1 MTSRSEIPPWWR
13 NRRYLPWLVQGGVA
27 LVIGVVVAFLLT
39 NLLLNLTARGMLL
52 SWSWLGQPAGFDLAE
67 TILPF
72 DASLPYW
79 RAMLAGLVNTLR
91 VVIAG
96 LVGATVL
103 GTLIGTASFSSNGLL
118 RKLARVYV
126 EVIRNIPLLLQLIFW
141 YFVVFLAL
149 PNGRDALHLP
159 GIVLAKS
166 GLFLGSPE
174 LVDGVW
180 QAPLRFTV
188 EFGALLTGLVV
199 YTAAFIAEVV
209 RGGVASVPRGQ
220 WEAATSLGFSPPA
233 YPAADSF
240 APSLPRDCA
249 RSQQPVHLPGQ
260 EFLTGS
266 GLRLH
271 RSLFSFGNHPQPD
284 RPGRGG
290 DADPAGL
297 LSGDRLGDLS
307 PDERAQWP
315 CAAER
320 TLKWQVR
327 PLWWCERV
335 PCAACKRSSLAAD
348 SMV

>member
-1 MTSRSEIPPWWR
+1 MTSRSEVTPWWR
-13 NRRYLPWLVQGGVA
+13 NRRYLPWLVQGAVA

-39 NLLLNLTARGMLL
+39 NLLLNLTARGLLL

-118 RKLARVYV
+118 RRLARVYV

-149 PNGRDALHLP
+149 PNGRDALQLP
-159 GIVLAKS
+159 GLVLAKS

-180 QAPLRFTV
+180 QAPLRLTV

-209 RGGVASVPRGQ
+209 RGGIASVPKGQ
-220 WEAATSLGFSPPA
+220 WEAATSLGFPPLLTLRRIVLPQA
-233 YPAADSF
+233 LRVIVPGLNSQYI
-240 APSLPRDCA
+240 SLA
-249 RSQQPVHLPGQ
+249 K
-260 EFLTGS
+260 
-266 GLRLH
+266 
-271 RSLFSFGNHPQPD
+271 N
-284 RPGRGG
+284 
-290 DADPAGL
+290 
-297 LSGDRLGDLS
+297 
-307 PDERAQWP
+307 
-315 CAAER
+315 
-320 TLKWQVR
+320 
-327 PLWWCERV
+327 
-335 PCAACKRSSLAAD
+335 SSLAVACGFTD
-348 SMV
+348 LYSVSETTLNQTGRAIEVMLILLGSYLVIDLVISALMNGLNGLVQLRER

>member
-1 MTSRSEIPPWWR
+1 MTSRSTAPPWWR
-13 NRRYLPWLVQGGVA
+13 NRRYLPWLVQGLVA
-27 LVIGVVVAFLLT
+27 LAVGVVVAFLLT
-39 NLLLNLTARGMLL
+39 NLLLNLTARGLLL

-118 RKLARVYV
+118 RGLARVYV

-149 PNGRDALHLP
+149 PNGTDAIQLP
-159 GIVLAKS
+159 GLVLAKS
-166 GLFLGSPE
+166 GLFLGDPQ
-174 LVDGVW
+174 LVNGVW

-209 RGGVASVPRGQ
+209 RGGIASVPKGQ
-220 WEAATSLGFSPPA
+220 WEAASSLGF
-233 YPAADSF
+233 
-240 APSLPRDCA
+240 APLQTLRRIVLPQALRVIVPGLNSQYISLA
-249 RSQQPVHLPGQ
+249 K
-260 EFLTGS
+260 
-266 GLRLH
+266 
-271 RSLFSFGNHPQPD
+271 N
-284 RPGRGG
+284 
-290 DADPAGL
+290 
-297 LSGDRLGDLS
+297 
-307 PDERAQWP
+307 
-315 CAAER
+315 
-320 TLKWQVR
+320 
-327 PLWWCERV
+327 
-335 PCAACKRSSLAAD
+335 SSLAVACGFTD
-348 SMV
+348 LYSVSETTLNQTGRAVEVMLILLGSYLVIDLVISALMNGLNGLVQLKER